1 VGDGTTPPPD
11 RPNEYVPSAC
21 PGGRPPHVWIDEQTS
36 LYDLF
41 GFEWTLLV
49 TQSGLETKPFEE
61 AAKAL
66 GLDLKIVRP
75 DHEGLGELYE
85 APLALIRP
93 DQIVAW
99 RGQDAKSALSVLRQ
113 ANGFLD

>member
-1 VGDGTTPPPD
+1 
-11 RPNEYVPSAC
+11 
-21 PGGRPPHVWIDEQTS
+21 
-36 LYDLF
+36 
-41 GFEWTLLV
+41 V
-49 TQSGLETKPFEE
+49 TQGEVDTKPFAE

-66 GLDLKIVRP
+66 ELDLKIVRP
-75 DHEGLGELYE
+75 DHSGLFELYE

-99 RGQDAKSALSVLRQ
+99 RGQDAKDALSVLRQ

>member
-1 VGDGTTPPPD
+1 M
-11 RPNEYVPSAC
+11 A
-21 PGGRPPHVWIDEQTS
+21 
-36 LYDLF
+36 
-41 GFEWTLLV
+41 
-49 TQSGLETKPFEE
+49 PFE
-61 AAKAL
+61 AAATAL

-75 DHEGLGELYE
+75 SHPALFELYE

-99 RGQDAKSALSVLRQ
+99 RGQDAKNAISVLRQ